1 VTGHSTSEQRERGGV
16 VAWRIRTGANGGSEW
31 AEAGS
36 LEGSGG
42 ARSQA
47 SGEPGHEE
55 RNRER
60 EREATTPWS
69 EGRTGGRDGGIRAT
83 PTLPAFPF
91 YPYPVQ
97 FSF

>member
-1 VTGHSTSEQRERGGV
+1 MTGHSTSEQRERGGV
-16 VAWRIRTGANGGSEW
+16 VAWRIRTEANGGSEW

-55 RNRER
+55 RNPIDTEKRR
-60 EREATTPWS
+60 R
-69 EGRTGGRDGGIRAT
+69 RRGGRGFSREVKGGRG
-83 PTLPAFPF
+83 
-91 YPYPVQ
+91 
-97 FSF
+97 

>member
-1 VTGHSTSEQRERGGV
+1 M
-16 VAWRIRTGANGGSEW
+16 AWRIRTGANGGSEW

-60 EREATTPWS
+60 EREREKRRRRGVKGELA
-69 EGRTGGRDGGIRAT
+69 EGTGG
-83 PTLPAFPF
+83 
-91 YPYPVQ
+91 
-97 FSF
+97 